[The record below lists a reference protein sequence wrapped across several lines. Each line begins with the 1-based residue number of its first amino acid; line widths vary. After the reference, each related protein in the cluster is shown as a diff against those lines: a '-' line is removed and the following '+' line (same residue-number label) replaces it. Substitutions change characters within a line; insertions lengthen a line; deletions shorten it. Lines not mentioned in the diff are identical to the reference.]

1 MLCVMVLGAMA
12 VETLYEG
19 PAHDTTFYILLA
31 GIARSRSASDMEP
44 PRGSSVDVWGP
55 PKPNS
60 G

>member
-19 PAHDTTFYILLA
+19 PAHDATFYAPSA
-31 GIARSRSASDMEP
+31 GIARSRSASDVKP
-44 PRGSSVDVWGP
+44 PTGSCVDVWGP